1 MGDQMTTTKILTVSL
16 LRHYVDE
23 IVQYNPRLT
32 SRAEK
37 AAFLVVLRQIEQIGP
52 NLFLVESEDG
62 LKAYEVENGHCNCYD
77 YVNHG
82 IGHPC
87 KHILA
92 LYMTGYISLEP
103 PSDTSSLQTT
113 STQEED
119 AS

>member
-1 MGDQMTTTKILTVSL
+1 MTTTMKLTVSL

-23 IVQYNPRLT
+23 IVHNNPRLT

-52 NLFLVESEDG
+52 NRFLVESEDG

-87 KHILA
+87 KHRLA
-92 LYMTGYISLEP
+92 LYMTGHISLEAP
-103 PSDTSSLQTT
+103 CDTSYLPTF
-113 STQEED
+113 STLEND
-119 AS
+119 SS

>member
-1 MGDQMTTTKILTVSL
+1 MKLTVSL
-16 LRHYVDE
+16 LRRYVDE
-23 IVQYNPRLT
+23 IVHKNPRLT

-37 AAFLVVLRQIEQIGP
+37 AAFLVVLRHIEKIGP

-87 KHILA
+87 KHRMA
-92 LYMTGYISLEP
+92 LYMMGYITLET
-103 PSDTSSLQTT
+103 SCDTSHLPTF
-113 STQEED
+113 STLEND
-119 AS
+119 SS

>member
-1 MGDQMTTTKILTVSL
+1 MTTIKILTVSL
-16 LRHYVDE
+16 LRHYVGE

-37 AAFLVVLRQIEQIGP
+37 AAFLVVLRHIEQIGP

-62 LKAYEVENGHCNCYD
+62 LKAYEIENGHCNCYD

-87 KHILA
+87 KHRLA
-92 LYMTGYISLEP
+92 LYMMGYISLEAP
-103 PSDTSSLQTT
+103 YDTSYLPTF
-113 STQEED
+113 STLEND
-119 AS
+119 SS